1 MIFTKLGILLIG
13 FAQASLLPYAIKKA
27 LQHVKLDLK
36 NETLSFLSNKSL
48 YGNTFVKGY
57 KWMLFGTAIFTYV
70 FFWLLTQYY
79 DLGQHT
85 KLMQYID
92 LGFASLAL
100 LAFVPHN
107 LKPYSFK
114 SLGPTLQRLLHNVLA
129 VVVFLSLPALI
140 ITFQAILIAIPEMRF
155 LGLSG
160 MAIIVLT
167 VIAVGLSI
175 LKNGVNGATEL
186 LFING
191 VGLWTLF
198 VTAVTFVS

>member
-1 MIFTKLGILLIG
+1 M
-13 FAQASLLPYAIKKA
+13 
-27 LQHVKLDLK
+27 
-36 NETLSFLSNKSL
+36 
-48 YGNTFVKGY
+48 
-57 KWMLFGTAIFTYV
+57 
-70 FFWLLTQYY
+70 
-79 DLGQHT
+79 
-85 KLMQYID
+85 
-92 LGFASLAL
+92 
-100 LAFVPHN
+100 
-107 LKPYSFK
+107 
-114 SLGPTLQRLLHNVLA
+114 
-129 VVVFLSLPALI
+129 FLSLPALI
-140 ITFQAILIAIPEMRF
+140 ITFQAILIAIPEMQF

>member
-140 ITFQAILIAIPEMRF
+140 ITFQAILIAIPEMQF

>member
-114 SLGPTLQRLLHNVLA
+114 SLRQN
-129 VVVFLSLPALI
+129 
-140 ITFQAILIAIPEMRF
+140 ITAFT
-155 LGLSG
+155 S
-160 MAIIVLT
+160 
-167 VIAVGLSI
+167 
-175 LKNGVNGATEL
+175 
-186 LFING
+186 
-191 VGLWTLF
+191 
-198 VTAVTFVS
+198 